1 MTTIVVLSDTHGNR
15 KDIDALFP
23 IMEES
28 DYIIH
33 LGDTSQDG
41 NYIRRQFPKKTY
53 LLNGNCDLVKLGE
66 DELILQIEG
75 VKIFACH
82 GHLYSVKSTPQRL
95 ASRAKACGCN
105 VALYGHTHSAS
116 ETEIDKVLTIN
127 PGTMSR
133 YSNKSY
139 CYLVING
146 DKAVAKTVYC
156 NERNV

>member
-15 KDIDALFP
+15 RDIDTLFP

-41 NYIRRQFPKKTY
+41 NYIRAKFPQKTY
-53 LLNGNCDLVKLGE
+53 LINGNCDLAKSGE
-66 DELILQIEG
+66 DELTLQIEG

-82 GHLYSVKSTPQRL
+82 GHIYSVKGTTKKL
-95 ASRAKACGCN
+95 VSRAKELSCGL
-105 VALYGHTHSAS
+105 ALYGHTHSAS
-116 ETEIDKVLTIN
+116 EQEIDGVLTVN

-133 YSNKSY
+133 YSHKSY

>member
-1 MTTIVVLSDTHGNR
+1 MTTIIILSDSHGNR
-15 KDIDALFP
+15 HAIEQLFP

-28 DYIIH
+28 DLIIH

-41 NYIRRQFPKKTY
+41 GFIRTKFPYKTRVV
-53 LLNGNCDLVKLGE
+53 NGNCDLMKLGD
-66 DELILQIEG
+66 DELVMEVEG

-82 GHLYSVKSTPQRL
+82 GHTYSVKSTPAKL
-95 ASRAKACGCN
+95 AKRAKELGCT

-116 ETEIDKVLTIN
+116 ELEVDGVLTVN
-127 PGTMSR
+127 PGTLSK

-146 DKAVAKTVYC
+146 DKAVAKTVAL
-156 NERNV
+156 

>member
-1 MTTIVVLSDTHGNR
+1 MTTIVVLSDTHGNKR
-15 KDIDALFP
+15 DVLSLFP
-23 IMEES
+23 VMTES
-28 DYIIH
+28 DIIIH

-41 NYIRRQFPKKTY
+41 NFIRAEFPNKTH
-53 LLNGNCDLVKLGE
+53 LVNGNCDLVQLGE
-66 DELILQIEG
+66 NELVLQVEN

-82 GHLYSVKSTPQRL
+82 GHLYSVKSTPEKL
-95 ASRAKACGCN
+95 VARAKELGCD

-116 ETEIDKVLTIN
+116 EREIDGVLTIN
-127 PGTMSR
+127 PGTMSK

-146 DKAVAKTVYC
+146 NKAVAKIVYC